1 MWRPSLVPWMLK
13 GDSGSCEVDV
23 LPRGGQDKDDTVTG
37 RREARG
43 DAAVAR
49 DGESSWNAGC
59 LLAGSFPVT
68 GDCK

>member
-43 DAAVAR
+43 DAAVVR

-59 LLAGSFPVT
+59 LLAGSFPAT
-68 GDCK
+68 GDRK